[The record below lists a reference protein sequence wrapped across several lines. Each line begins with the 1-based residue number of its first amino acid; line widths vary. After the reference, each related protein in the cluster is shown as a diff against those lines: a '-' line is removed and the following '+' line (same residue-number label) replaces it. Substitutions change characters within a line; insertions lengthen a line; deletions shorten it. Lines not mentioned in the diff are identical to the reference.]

1 MNGRFTMNTKERI
14 QNALKQESGLRLTAA
29 EVQGLASALQIRFPA
44 KHSWRRKPSPS
55 KEPQQ
60 GEERFLCRYDLNE
73 MAAIDAAS
81 TQDAWSKDDYLQR
94 LAQQAVIARVI
105 ERPGRGR
112 RARAI
117 VGCIVYRRNR
127 SWIDI
132 ERIVVATEHRLHSFG
147 RQMIAR
153 LQGYLSKRHLTHIK
167 VTIDESN
174 LPLMLFFRSVGFA
187 AVDACDGMVVMEYY
201 WDGEPRPFREAGL
214 DAPVDEV
221 TWKSEI
227 YGDGEEPGG
236 SKV

>member
-1 MNGRFTMNTKERI
+1 MSGRLNMNTKERI

-29 EVQGLASALQIRFPA
+29 EVQGLASALQIGFPA
-44 KHSWRRKPSPS
+44 KHRWRRKPSQS
-55 KEPQQ
+55 KEPLQ
-60 GEERFLCRYDLNE
+60 GEQRYLCRHDLDQ

-81 TQDAWSKDDYLQR
+81 TQDAWSKDDYFQR
-94 LAQQAVIARVI
+94 LAQQVVIARVI

-117 VGCIVYRRNR
+117 VGCIVYRRYR

-132 ERIVVATEHRLHSFG
+132 ERIVVATDHRLYSYG
-147 RQMIAR
+147 RQMIAT
-153 LQGYLSKRHLTHIK
+153 LQGYLSNRHLTHIRT
-167 VTIDESN
+167 TIDEGN

-187 AVDACDGMVVMEYY
+187 AVDTYDGVVIMEYY
-201 WDGEPRPFREAGL
+201 WDGEPRPFRQPGL

-221 TWKSEI
+221 AWQSEI

-236 SKV
+236 TKV